1 MAYDPKRPRPA
12 ASPNETAPVDA
23 LLASLGAD
31 EPAPKAEPAPQV
43 EAPKKATPKAESAK
57 AESAQA
63 AVQSNGL
70 KPNGLKPQQASE
82 VPVAAAPEEGTAN
95 RAVLLAVAGATLAVA
110 AVLITWTRRRAA
122 SKRD

>member
-43 EAPKKATPKAESAK
+43 EAPKKATPK